1 VRVLPFFPMWGC
13 RMFDELIRRWWI
25 VAGRGL
31 VAVALGVA
39 LLVSRVE
46 ALGVLVS
53 LFGVFAL
60 ADGLFTAG
68 VGLSVGW
75 LPVFLEGVVG
85 IAVGVFTFVYPPTID
100 SWFIELIVL
109 WAVVTGVLELVGV
122 QRLRRVAQGG
132 MVLGEWLV
140 GLSGAASVAFGV
152 LFGLRPDIGALTGL
166 LGVYAVVSG
175 GLLIALAANVRTW
188 PHVLPPATT

>member
-1 VRVLPFFPMWGC
+1 
-13 RMFDELIRRWWI
+13 MFDELIRRWWI

-68 VGLSVGW
+68 AGLSVGW
-75 LPVFLEGVVG
+75 LPVFLEGIVG
-85 IAVGVFTFVYPPTID
+85 IGVGVFTLVYPPAID
-100 SWFIELIVL
+100 FWFIQLIVI
-109 WAVVTGVLELVGV
+109 WAIVTGVLELFGV
-122 QRLRRVAQGG
+122 QRLHRVAQGG
-132 MVLGEWLV
+132 MVLGQWLV
-140 GLSGAASVAFGV
+140 GVSGAASLAFGT
-152 LFGLRPDIGALTGL
+152 LFALRPDIGAVTGS
-166 LGVYAVVSG
+166 LGVYGVVSG
-175 GLLIALAANVRTW
+175 GLLIFLALNVRRW
-188 PHVLPPATT
+188 PHLVPPATA

>member
-1 VRVLPFFPMWGC
+1 
-13 RMFDELIRRWWI
+13 MFDELIRRWWI

-68 VGLSVGW
+68 AGLSVGW
-75 LPVFLEGVVG
+75 LPMFLEGIVG
-85 IAVGVFTFVYPPTID
+85 IGVGVFTFLYPPAID
-100 SWFIELIVL
+100 FWFIQLIVI
-109 WAVVTGVLELVGV
+109 WAMVTGVLELFGV
-122 QRLRRVAQGG
+122 RRLHRVAQGG
-132 MVLGEWLV
+132 MVLGPWLV
-140 GLSGAASVAFGV
+140 GVGGAASVAFGA
-152 LFGLRPDIGALTGL
+152 LFALRPDIGALTGI

-175 GLLIALAANVRTW
+175 ILLLGLAFNVRTW
-188 PHVLPPATT
+188 PHVMPPATA